1 MNRFEMNFAF
11 FVSRRYI
18 LSNKDSRLLNLI
30 SVISIAGISLG
41 VATLIIALSVLN
53 GFEKTLTQKITD
65 FDSHIK
71 ILSYKESLPKADL
84 YIERLHNKLKD
95 QIDFIS
101 PSVSK
106 LAIISTKNRKEG
118 INVKGIVEIKEID
131 KIKSNLIEGKLN
143 LDNENSIVIGKT
155 LATKLLLKVGD
166 KVTLFA
172 LKNDK
177 IPSPAEMPNIQ
188 YFIVTGIFESGMAEY
203 DNMIGYTGIKTA
215 QNLFSMPD
223 EINGIDIKLN
233 SVDKIDSLTK
243 VIRKELRYPYY
254 ARTIFEIHRNIFSWI
269 ELQKKPIPIVLGLI
283 IIVAVFNIISALLM
297 LVLEKTNSVGILKSL
312 GAKGREIIEIF
323 VYQGIYLSFIGIA
336 SGNILA
342 WLLMSIQL
350 KFDIIKV
357 PSSVYFV
364 TRVPIEMS
372 LDIFLL
378 ISGVTF
384 VLSLLSAIIP
394 SYFASRI
401 NPVTALRFD

>member
-1 MNRFEMNFAF
+1 MNFAF

-30 SVISIAGISLG
+30 SVISIVGISLG

-71 ILSYKESLPKADL
+71 ILSYKESLPKADEYL
-84 YIERLHNKLKD
+84 LKLKNKLND
-95 QIDFIS
+95 QIDYIS
-101 PSVSK
+101 PSISK

-118 INVKGIVEIKEID
+118 INIKGIVEAKEID
-131 KIKSNLIEGKLN
+131 KIKSNMIEGELN
-143 LDNENSIVIGKT
+143 LDKENSLVIGKT
-155 LATKLLLKVGD
+155 LATKLLIKVGD

-177 IPSPAEMPNIQ
+177 IPSMDDLPNIQ
-188 YFIVTGIFESGMAEY
+188 NFFVDGIFESGMAEY
-203 DNMIGYTGIKTA
+203 DNMIGYTGLSTA
-215 QNLFSMPD
+215 QNLFSMPG

-233 SVDKIDSLTK
+233 SVNKIDSIAQ

-254 ARTIFEIHRNIFSWI
+254 ARTIYEIYRNIFSWI

-297 LVLEKTNSVGILKSL
+297 LVLEKTNAVGILKSL
-312 GAKGREIIEIF
+312 GAKGSSIIKIF
-323 VYQGIYLSFIGIA
+323 FYQGIYLSAIGIIA
-336 SGNILA
+336 GNILA
-342 WLLMSIQL
+342 WFLMFLQL
-350 KFDIIKV
+350 ELDIIKV

-364 TRVPIEMS
+364 TRVPIELS
-372 LDIFLL
+372 LNVFLL
-378 ISGVTF
+378 VSIVTF
-384 VLSLLSAIIP
+384 ILALLAAVIP

-401 NPVTALRFD
+401 NPISALRFD

>member
-1 MNRFEMNFAF
+1 
-11 FVSRRYI
+11 VG
-18 LSNKDSRLLNLI
+18 
-30 SVISIAGISLG
+30 IALG

-71 ILSYKESLPKADL
+71 ILSYKESLPKADQ
-84 YIERLHNKLKD
+84 YIEKINITIKD
-95 QIDFIS
+95 QIDYIS
-101 PSVSK
+101 PSISK

-118 INVKGIVEIKEID
+118 INVKGIVESKEID
-131 KIKSNLIEGKLN
+131 KIKSNLIEGELN
-143 LDNENSIVIGKT
+143 FEKENSIVIGKT

-177 IPSPAEMPNIQ
+177 IPSMDDLPNIQ
-188 YFIVTGIFESGMAEY
+188 NFFVVGIFESGMAEY
-203 DNMIGYTGIKTA
+203 DNMIGYTEIKTA
-215 QNLFSMPD
+215 QNLFSMPG
-223 EINGIDIKLN
+223 EINGIDIKLK
-233 SVDKIDSLTK
+233 SVEKIDSLTNL
-243 VIRKELRYPYY
+243 IRQSLRYPYY

-312 GAKGREIIEIF
+312 GAKGRDIIKIF

-342 WLLMSIQL
+342 WLLMTIQL
-350 KFDIIKV
+350 EFDIIKV

-372 LDIFLL
+372 MDVFIL
-378 ISGVTF
+378 ISAVTF
-384 VLSLLSAIIP
+384 VLSLMSAIIP

>member
-1 MNRFEMNFAF
+1 MNFAF

-30 SVISIAGISLG
+30 SVISIVGISLG

-71 ILSYKESLPKADL
+71 ILSYKESLPNADKF
-84 YIERLHNKLKD
+84 IEKLRTSIED

-101 PSVSK
+101 PSISK
-106 LAIISTKNRKEG
+106 LAIISTKKRKEG
-118 INVKGIVEIKEID
+118 INIKGINEGKEIE
-131 KIKSNLIEGKLN
+131 KIKSNLIEGELN
-143 LDNENSIVIGKT
+143 FDKGNSIVIGKT
-155 LATKLLLKVGD
+155 LATKLLIKVGD

-177 IPSPAEMPNIQ
+177 IPSLNDLPNIQ
-188 YFIVTGIFESGMAEY
+188 NFYIEGIFESGMAEY

-215 QNLFSMPD
+215 QNLFSMPG

-233 SVDKIDSLTK
+233 SVEKIDSLSNL
-243 VIRKELRYPYY
+243 IRKQLRYPYH

-283 IIVAVFNIISALLM
+283 IIVAVFNIIGSLLM

-312 GAKGREIIEIF
+312 GAKGREIIKIF
-323 VYQGIYLSFIGIA
+323 VYQGIYLALIGIA
-336 SGNILA
+336 AGNFLA

-372 LDIFLL
+372 IDVFLL
-378 ISGVTF
+378 ISLITF
-384 VLSLLSAIIP
+384 VLSLLSAFIP
-394 SYFASRI
+394 SYFASKI

>member
-1 MNRFEMNFAF
+1 MNFSF

-30 SVISIAGISLG
+30 SVISITGIALG
-41 VATLIIALSVLN
+41 VTTLIIALSVLN

-71 ILSYKESLPKADL
+71 ILSYKESLPNADQYL
-84 YIERLHNKLKD
+84 EKLKNKLKD
-95 QIDFIS
+95 QIEFIS
-101 PSVSK
+101 PSISK

-118 INVKGIVEIKEID
+118 INIKGISEAKEID
-131 KIKSNLIEGKLN
+131 KIKSNLVAGKFG
-143 LDNENSIVIGKT
+143 LDNNNSLVIGKT

-177 IPSPAEMPNIQ
+177 IPSMDDLPNIQ
-188 YFIVTGIFESGMAEY
+188 NFFVTGIFESGMAEY

-215 QNLFSMPD
+215 QNLFSMPG
-223 EINGIDIKLN
+223 EINGIDIKLL
-233 SVDKIDSLTK
+233 SVDKIDSLTQI
-243 VIRKELRYPYY
+243 IRKDLRYPYY
-254 ARTIFEIHRNIFSWI
+254 ARTIYEIYRNIFSWI

-297 LVLEKTNSVGILKSL
+297 LVLEKTNAVGILKSL
-312 GAKGREIIEIF
+312 GAKGSSIIKIF
-323 VYQGIYLSFIGIA
+323 FYQGIYLSAIGII

-342 WLLMSIQL
+342 WFLMYLQL
-350 KFDIIKV
+350 ELNIIKV

-372 LDIFLL
+372 ADVFLL
-378 ISGVTF
+378 VSAVTF
-384 VLSLLSAIIP
+384 VLSLFSAIMP

>member
-1 MNRFEMNFAF
+1 MNFAF

-30 SVISIAGISLG
+30 SVISIVGISLG

-71 ILSYKESLPKADL
+71 ILSYKESLPKADEYL
-84 YIERLHNKLKD
+84 LKLKNKLND

-101 PSVSK
+101 PSISK

-118 INVKGIVEIKEID
+118 INIKGIVESKEID
-131 KIKSNLIEGKLN
+131 KIKSNMIEGELN
-143 LDNENSIVIGKT
+143 LDKENSLVIGKT
-155 LATKLLLKVGD
+155 LATKLLIKVGD

-177 IPSPAEMPNIQ
+177 IPSMDDLPNIQ
-188 YFIVTGIFESGMAEY
+188 NFFVDGIFESGMAEY
-203 DNMIGYTGIKTA
+203 DDMIGYTGLSTA
-215 QNLFSMPD
+215 QNLFSMPG

-233 SVDKIDSLTK
+233 SVNKIDSIAQ

-254 ARTIFEIHRNIFSWI
+254 ARTIYEIYRNIFSWI

-297 LVLEKTNSVGILKSL
+297 LVLEKTNAVGILKSL
-312 GAKGREIIEIF
+312 GAKGSSIIKIF
-323 VYQGIYLSFIGIA
+323 FYQGIYLSAIGIIA
-336 SGNILA
+336 GNILA
-342 WLLMSIQL
+342 WFLMFLQL
-350 KFDIIKV
+350 ELDIIKV

-364 TRVPIEMS
+364 TRVPIELS
-372 LDIFLL
+372 LNVFLL
-378 ISGVTF
+378 VSIVTF
-384 VLSLLSAIIP
+384 ILALLAAVIP

-401 NPVTALRFD
+401 NPISALRFD

>member
-1 MNRFEMNFAF
+1 MNFAF

-30 SVISIAGISLG
+30 SVISIVGISLG

-71 ILSYKESLPKADL
+71 ILSYKESLLKADEYL
-84 YIERLHNKLKD
+84 LKLKNKLND

-101 PSVSK
+101 PSISK

-118 INVKGIVEIKEID
+118 INIKGIVEAKEIV
-131 KIKSNLIEGKLN
+131 KIKSNMIEGELN
-143 LDNENSIVIGKT
+143 LDKENSLVIGKT
-155 LATKLLLKVGD
+155 LATKLLIKVGD

-177 IPSPAEMPNIQ
+177 IPSMDDLPNIQ
-188 YFIVTGIFESGMAEY
+188 NFFVDGIFESGMAEY
-203 DNMIGYTGIKTA
+203 DNMIGYTGLSTA
-215 QNLFSMPD
+215 QNLFSMPG

-233 SVDKIDSLTK
+233 SVNKIDSIAQ

-254 ARTIFEIHRNIFSWI
+254 ARTIYEIYRNIFSWI

-297 LVLEKTNSVGILKSL
+297 LVLEKTNAVGILKSL
-312 GAKGREIIEIF
+312 GAKGSSIIKIF
-323 VYQGIYLSFIGIA
+323 FYQGIYLSAIGIIA
-336 SGNILA
+336 GNILA
-342 WLLMSIQL
+342 WFLMFLQL
-350 KFDIIKV
+350 ELDIIKV

-364 TRVPIEMS
+364 TRVPIELS
-372 LDIFLL
+372 LNVFLL
-378 ISGVTF
+378 VSIVTF
-384 VLSLLSAIIP
+384 ILALLAAVIP

-401 NPVTALRFD
+401 NPVSALRFD

>member
-1 MNRFEMNFAF
+1 MNFAF

-30 SVISIAGISLG
+30 SVISIVGISLG

-71 ILSYKESLPKADL
+71 ILSYKESLPKADEYL
-84 YIERLHNKLKD
+84 LKLKNKLND

-101 PSVSK
+101 PSISK

-118 INVKGIVEIKEID
+118 INIKGIVEAKEFD
-131 KIKSNLIEGKLN
+131 KIKSNMIEGELN
-143 LDNENSIVIGKT
+143 LDKENSLVIGKT
-155 LATKLLLKVGD
+155 LATKLLIKVGD

-177 IPSPAEMPNIQ
+177 IPSMNDLPNIQ
-188 YFIVTGIFESGMAEY
+188 NFFVDGIFESGMAEY
-203 DNMIGYTGIKTA
+203 DNMIGYTGLSTA
-215 QNLFSMPD
+215 QNLFSMPG

-233 SVDKIDSLTK
+233 SVNKIDSLAQ

-254 ARTIFEIHRNIFSWI
+254 ARTIYEIYRNIFSWI

-297 LVLEKTNSVGILKSL
+297 LVLEKTNAVGILKSL
-312 GAKGREIIEIF
+312 GAKGSSIIKIF
-323 VYQGIYLSFIGIA
+323 FYQGIYLSAIGIIT
-336 SGNILA
+336 GNILA
-342 WLLMSIQL
+342 WFLMFLQL
-350 KFDIIKV
+350 ELDIIKV

-364 TRVPIEMS
+364 TRVPIELS
-372 LDIFLL
+372 LDVFLFVS
-378 ISGVTF
+378 IVTF
-384 VLSLLSAIIP
+384 ILALLAAVIP

-401 NPVTALRFD
+401 NPVSALRFD

>member
-1 MNRFEMNFAF
+1 MNFAF

-30 SVISIAGISLG
+30 SVISIVGISLG

-71 ILSYKESLPKADL
+71 ILSYKESLPKADEYL
-84 YIERLHNKLKD
+84 LKLKNKLND

-101 PSVSK
+101 PSISK

-118 INVKGIVEIKEID
+118 INIKGIVEAKEID
-131 KIKSNLIEGKLN
+131 KIKSNMIEGELN
-143 LDNENSIVIGKT
+143 LDKENSLVIGKT
-155 LATKLLLKVGD
+155 LATKLLIKVGD

-177 IPSPAEMPNIQ
+177 IPSMDDLPNIQ
-188 YFIVTGIFESGMAEY
+188 NFFVDGIFESGMAEY
-203 DNMIGYTGIKTA
+203 DNMIGYTGLSTA
-215 QNLFSMPD
+215 QNLFSMPG

-233 SVDKIDSLTK
+233 SVNKIDSIAQ

-254 ARTIFEIHRNIFSWI
+254 ARTIYEIYRNIFSWI

-297 LVLEKTNSVGILKSL
+297 LVLEKTNAVGILKSL
-312 GAKGREIIEIF
+312 GAKGSSIIKIF
-323 VYQGIYLSFIGIA
+323 FYQGIYLSAIGIIA
-336 SGNILA
+336 GNILA
-342 WLLMSIQL
+342 WFLMFLQL
-350 KFDIIKV
+350 ELDIIKV

-364 TRVPIEMS
+364 TRVPIELS
-372 LDIFLL
+372 LNVFLL
-378 ISGVTF
+378 VSIITF
-384 VLSLLSAIIP
+384 ILALLAAVIP

-401 NPVTALRFD
+401 NPVSALRFD

>member
-1 MNRFEMNFAF
+1 MNFAF

-30 SVISIAGISLG
+30 SVISIVGISLG

-71 ILSYKESLPKADL
+71 ILSYKESLPKADEYL
-84 YIERLHNKLKD
+84 LKLKNKLND

-101 PSVSK
+101 PSISK

-118 INVKGIVEIKEID
+118 INIKGIVESKEID
-131 KIKSNLIEGKLN
+131 KIKSNMIEGELN
-143 LDNENSIVIGKT
+143 LDKENSLVIGKT
-155 LATKLLLKVGD
+155 LATKLLIKVGD

-177 IPSPAEMPNIQ
+177 IPSMDDSPNIQ
-188 YFIVTGIFESGMAEY
+188 NFFVDGIFESGMAEY
-203 DNMIGYTGIKTA
+203 DNMIGYTGLSTA
-215 QNLFSMPD
+215 QNLFSMPG

-233 SVDKIDSLTK
+233 SVNKIDSIAQ

-254 ARTIFEIHRNIFSWI
+254 ARTIYEIYRNIFSWI

-297 LVLEKTNSVGILKSL
+297 LVLEKTNAVGILKSL
-312 GAKGREIIEIF
+312 GAKGSSIIKIF
-323 VYQGIYLSFIGIA
+323 FYQGIYLSAIGIIA
-336 SGNILA
+336 GNILA
-342 WLLMSIQL
+342 WFLMFLQL
-350 KFDIIKV
+350 ELDIIKV

-364 TRVPIEMS
+364 TRVPIELS
-372 LDIFLL
+372 LDVFLL
-378 ISGVTF
+378 VSIVTF
-384 VLSLLSAIIP
+384 ILALLAAVIP

-401 NPVTALRFD
+401 NPVSALRFD

>member
-1 MNRFEMNFAF
+1 MNFAF

-30 SVISIAGISLG
+30 SVISIVGISLG

-71 ILSYKESLPKADL
+71 ILSYKESLPKADEYL
-84 YIERLHNKLKD
+84 LKLKSKLND

-101 PSVSK
+101 PSISK

-118 INVKGIVEIKEID
+118 INIKGIVEAKEID
-131 KIKSNLIEGKLN
+131 KIKSNMIEGELN
-143 LDNENSIVIGKT
+143 LDKENSLVIGKT
-155 LATKLLLKVGD
+155 LATKLLIKVGD

-177 IPSPAEMPNIQ
+177 IPSMDDLPNIQ
-188 YFIVTGIFESGMAEY
+188 NFFVDGIFESGMAEY
-203 DNMIGYTGIKTA
+203 DDMIGYTGLSTA
-215 QNLFSMPD
+215 QNLFSMPG

-233 SVDKIDSLTK
+233 SVNKIDSIAQ

-254 ARTIFEIHRNIFSWI
+254 ARTIYEIYRNIFSWI

-297 LVLEKTNSVGILKSL
+297 LVLEKTNAVGILKSL
-312 GAKGREIIEIF
+312 GAKGSSIIKIF
-323 VYQGIYLSFIGIA
+323 FYQGIYLSAIGIIA
-336 SGNILA
+336 GNILA
-342 WLLMSIQL
+342 WVLMFLQL
-350 KFDIIKV
+350 ELDIIKV

-364 TRVPIEMS
+364 TRVPIELS
-372 LDIFLL
+372 LNVFLL
-378 ISGVTF
+378 VSIVTF
-384 VLSLLSAIIP
+384 ILALLAAVIP

-401 NPVTALRFD
+401 NPVSALRFD

>member
-1 MNRFEMNFAF
+1 MNFAF

-30 SVISIAGISLG
+30 SVISIVGISLG

-71 ILSYKESLPKADL
+71 ILSYKESLPKADEYL
-84 YIERLHNKLKD
+84 LKLKNKLND

-101 PSVSK
+101 PSISK

-118 INVKGIVEIKEID
+118 INIKGIVEAKEID
-131 KIKSNLIEGKLN
+131 KIKSNMIEGELN
-143 LDNENSIVIGKT
+143 LDKENSLVIGKT
-155 LATKLLLKVGD
+155 LATKLLIKVGD

-177 IPSPAEMPNIQ
+177 IPSMDDLPNIQ
-188 YFIVTGIFESGMAEY
+188 NFFVDGIFESGMAEY
-203 DNMIGYTGIKTA
+203 DNMIGYTGLSTA
-215 QNLFSMPD
+215 QNLFSMPG

-233 SVDKIDSLTK
+233 SVNKIDSIAQ

-254 ARTIFEIHRNIFSWI
+254 ARTIYEIYRNIFSWI

-297 LVLEKTNSVGILKSL
+297 LVLEKTNAVGILKSL
-312 GAKGREIIEIF
+312 GAKGSSIIKIF
-323 VYQGIYLSFIGIA
+323 FYQGIYLSAIGIIA
-336 SGNILA
+336 GNILA
-342 WLLMSIQL
+342 WFLMFLQL
-350 KFDIIKV
+350 ELDIIKV

-364 TRVPIEMS
+364 TRVPIELS
-372 LDIFLL
+372 LNVFLL
-378 ISGVTF
+378 VSIVTF
-384 VLSLLSAIIP
+384 ILALLAAVIP

-401 NPVTALRFD
+401 NPVSALRFD

>member
-1 MNRFEMNFAF
+1 MNFAF

-30 SVISIAGISLG
+30 SVISIVGISLG

-53 GFEKTLTQKITD
+53 GFEQTLTQKITD

-71 ILSYKESLPKADL
+71 ILSYKESLPKADEYL
-84 YIERLHNKLKD
+84 LKLKD
-95 QIDFIS
+95 KLVDRIEFIS

-118 INVKGIVEIKEID
+118 INIKGIVESKEID
-131 KIKSNLIEGKLN
+131 KIKSNIIDGELN
-143 LDNENSIVIGKT
+143 LDKENSLVIGKT
-155 LATKLLLKVGD
+155 LATKLLINVGD

-177 IPSPAEMPNIQ
+177 IPSMDDLPNIQ
-188 YFIVTGIFESGMAEY
+188 NFYVEGIFESGMAEY
-203 DNMIGYTGIKTA
+203 DNMIGYTGLNAA
-215 QNLFSMPD
+215 QNLFSMPG

-233 SVDKIDSLTK
+233 SVDKIDSIAQ

-254 ARTIFEIHRNIFSWI
+254 ARTIYEIYRNIFSWI

-297 LVLEKTNSVGILKSL
+297 LVLEKTNAVGILKSL
-312 GAKGREIIEIF
+312 GAKGSSIIKIF
-323 VYQGIYLSFIGIA
+323 FYQGIYLSVIGII

-342 WLLMSIQL
+342 WFLMFLQL
-350 KFDIIKV
+350 ELDIIEV

-364 TRVPIEMS
+364 TRVPIELS
-372 LDIFLL
+372 IAVFLL
-378 ISGVTF
+378 VSIVTF
-384 VLSLLSAIIP
+384 ILALLAAVIP

-401 NPVTALRFD
+401 NPVSALRFD

>member
-1 MNRFEMNFAF
+1 MNFAF

-30 SVISIAGISLG
+30 SVISIVGISLG

-71 ILSYKESLPKADL
+71 ILSYKESLPKADI
-84 YIERLHNKLKD
+84 YIEKLNIRLKD

-118 INVKGIVEIKEID
+118 INVKGINESKEIN
-131 KIKSNLIEGKLN
+131 KIKSNLVEGKLN

-172 LKNDK
+172 LKNDQ
-177 IPSPAEMPNIQ
+177 IPSLDDLPNIKN
-188 YFIVTGIFESGMAEY
+188 FFVDGIFESGMAEY
-203 DNMIGYTGIKTA
+203 DNLIGYTGLKAA

-223 EINGIDIKLN
+223 EINGIDIKLK
-233 SVDKIDSLTK
+233 SVEKIDSLTNLL
-243 VIRKELRYPYY
+243 RKEQRYPYY

-297 LVLEKTNSVGILKSL
+297 LVLEKTNSVGILKSI
-312 GAKGREIIEIF
+312 GAKGREIIKIF

-336 SGNILA
+336 SGNFLA

-350 KFDIIKV
+350 EFDIIKV

-372 LDIFLL
+372 LDVFFL
-378 ISGVTF
+378 ISAVTF
-384 VLSLLSAIIP
+384 LLSLLSAIIP

>member
-1 MNRFEMNFAF
+1 MNFAF

-30 SVISIAGISLG
+30 SVISIVGISLG

-53 GFEKTLTQKITD
+53 GFEKTLTQKIID

-71 ILSYKESLPKADL
+71 ILSYKESLPKADEYL
-84 YIERLHNKLKD
+84 LKLKNKIND

-101 PSVSK
+101 PSISK

-118 INVKGIVEIKEID
+118 INIKGIVEGKETD
-131 KIKSNLIEGKLN
+131 KIKSNIIEGELN
-143 LDNENSIVIGKT
+143 LDKENSLVIGKT
-155 LATKLLLKVGD
+155 LATKLLIKVGD

-177 IPSPAEMPNIQ
+177 IPSMDDLPNIQ
-188 YFIVTGIFESGMAEY
+188 NFFVDGIFESGMAEY
-203 DNMIGYTGIKTA
+203 DNMIGYTGLSTA
-215 QNLFSMPD
+215 QNLFSMPG

-233 SVDKIDSLTK
+233 SVNKIDSIAQ
-243 VIRKELRYPYY
+243 VIRKGLRYPYY
-254 ARTIFEIHRNIFSWI
+254 ARTIYEIYRNIFSWI

-297 LVLEKTNSVGILKSL
+297 LVLEKTNAVGILKSL
-312 GAKGREIIEIF
+312 GAKGSSIIKIF
-323 VYQGIYLSFIGIA
+323 FYQGIYLSTIGIIA
-336 SGNILA
+336 GNILA
-342 WLLMSIQL
+342 WFLMFLQL
-350 KFDIIKV
+350 ELDIIKV

-364 TRVPIEMS
+364 TRVPIELS
-372 LDIFLL
+372 LDVFLL
-378 ISGVTF
+378 VSIVTF
-384 VLSLLSAIIP
+384 ILALLAAVIP

-401 NPVTALRFD
+401 NPVSALRFD

>member
-1 MNRFEMNFAF
+1 MNFAF

-30 SVISIAGISLG
+30 SVISIVGISLG

-71 ILSYKESLPKADL
+71 ILSYRESLPKADEYL
-84 YIERLHNKLKD
+84 LKLKNKFNG

-101 PSVSK
+101 PSISK

-118 INVKGIVEIKEID
+118 INIKGIVEAKEID
-131 KIKSNLIEGKLN
+131 KIKSNMIEGELN
-143 LDNENSIVIGKT
+143 FDKENSLVIGKT
-155 LATKLLLKVGD
+155 LATKLLIKVGD

-177 IPSPAEMPNIQ
+177 IPSMDDLPNIQ
-188 YFIVTGIFESGMAEY
+188 NFFVVGIFESGMAEY
-203 DNMIGYTGIKTA
+203 DNMIGYTGLSTA
-215 QNLFSMPD
+215 QNLFAMPG

-233 SVDKIDSLTK
+233 SVNKIDSIAQ

-254 ARTIFEIHRNIFSWI
+254 ARTIYEIYRNIFSWI

-297 LVLEKTNSVGILKSL
+297 LVLEKTNAVGILKSL
-312 GAKGREIIEIF
+312 GAKGSSIIKIF
-323 VYQGIYLSFIGIA
+323 FYQGIYLSAIGIIT
-336 SGNILA
+336 GNILA
-342 WLLMSIQL
+342 WFLMFLQL
-350 KFDIIKV
+350 ELDIIKV

-364 TRVPIEMS
+364 TRVPIELS
-372 LDIFLL
+372 ADVFLL
-378 ISGVTF
+378 VSIVTF
-384 VLSLLSAIIP
+384 ILALLAAVIP

-401 NPVTALRFD
+401 NPVSALRFD